1 VIDDKIAD
9 RYRSALLTELKL
21 RTDEQIWS
29 DGQLRSIYFGGG
41 TPSLMP
47 IEFAENLFD
56 IIKKNFGLIPEI
68 EVTIETNPGS
78 GINDKFKEFHKLG
91 INRLSIGAQSFHDSE
106 LKALGRIHSSGD
118 ISNAVQI
125 ARKSGFDNISLD
137 LLYGIPGQT
146 VDGFQASLIKALDLG
161 INHLSTYAL
170 SIENDTPFAKEVK
183 NGSLSEP
190 DPDLAADQYTMLIK
204 MMKDAGFIHYELTNF
219 AKPGFESTH
228 NKAYWQRTPYLGIGT
243 ASHSF
248 DGQNRFW
255 NARSTESYIGRIK
268 SVQNPVDGC
277 ESLNSIEQ
285 LEEQLYLGLRT
296 SDGISI
302 ETAREHFNQATLIEL
317 INDGFL
323 VIQDNR
329 YIIPEERWLLLD
341 EVVLKILASN
351 NCKP

>member
-1 VIDDKIAD
+1 
-9 RYRSALLTELKL
+9 
-21 RTDEQIWS
+21 
-29 DGQLRSIYFGGG
+29 
-41 TPSLMP
+41 
-47 IEFAENLFD
+47 
-56 IIKKNFGLIPEI
+56 
-68 EVTIETNPGS
+68 
-78 GINDKFKEFHKLG
+78 
-91 INRLSIGAQSFHDSE
+91 LSIGAQSFHDSE